1 MSSTNLCFPSRS
13 AAKTELEKMADHLQS
28 QATMLA
34 SREEKLIASESKC
47 SRLREYI
54 QKLTK
59 KCEEWEKSYDHQLQ
73 CIEKLRR
80 KNVKVLD
87 KASEIA
93 RKYHKLK
100 ADVQRKQTSHNSNR
114 KKWNHERSN
123 IQSVHMQLEEELDLI
138 AKELNAS

>member
-1 MSSTNLCFPSRS
+1 M
-13 AAKTELEKMADHLQS
+13 MDHQES

-34 SREEKLIASESKC
+34 SREGKLMASESKC
-47 SRLREYI
+47 SRLRDYI

-59 KCEEWEKSYDHQLQ
+59 KCEEWEKSYDQQLQ

-93 RKYHKLK
+93 KKYHKLK
-100 ADVQRKQTSHNSNR
+100 EDFRKKQRCNSGDR

-123 IQSVHMQLEEELDLI
+123 IQAVHMQLEEELDLI
-138 AKELNAS
+138 AKEFNAS